1 MYGAATS
8 TRTGDTV
15 YGFNSNAGAVF
26 NFGNYTSAPAL
37 TIYDSGGADTLD
49 CSGYSSFA
57 GYRSAFG
64 RVFFGWR
71 SRQQY
76 GIALNAIIEKAI
88 GGNGND
94 TLIAGSVGCTL
105 SGGGGGDTLIGGV
118 GNDRLI
124 GGTGIDNLTGGA
136 SGDTFVFVLGD
147 SSVSQPRSTTGSRI
161 SRPASTTSTSAE
173 SMRSLRPPSRILSI
187 LSVRRLSVA
196 SRAS

>member
-1 MYGAATS
+1 MTAAAP
-8 TRTGDTV
+8 TR
-15 YGFNSNAGAVF
+15 SI
-26 NFGNYTSAPAL
+26 APAIRAAQIIDL
-37 TIYDSGGADTLD
+37 RSGAF
-49 CSGYSSFA
+49 SSV
-57 GYRSAFG
+57 GG
-64 RVFFGWR
+64 LVNNI
-71 SRQQY
+71 

-88 GGNGND
+88 GGSGND
-94 TLIAGSVGCTL
+94 TLIAGNDGCTL
-105 SGGGGGDTLIGGV
+105 SGGGGGDTLIGGA

-147 SSVSQPRSTTGSRI
+147 SSSAAASMTGSPI
-161 SRPASTTSTSAE
+161 SRPASTTSTSAG